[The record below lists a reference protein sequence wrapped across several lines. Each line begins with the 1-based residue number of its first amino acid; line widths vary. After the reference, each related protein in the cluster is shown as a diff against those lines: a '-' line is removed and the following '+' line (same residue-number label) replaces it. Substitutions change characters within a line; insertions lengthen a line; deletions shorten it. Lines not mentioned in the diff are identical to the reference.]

1 MSSPVSVIVPVRNGA
16 RFIAEAIKSVLPQL
30 TPDDEV
36 IVVDDGSIDATRS
49 IVAGLRDRRV
59 SVLDGTGAG
68 VASARN
74 IGLAAAVGEF
84 IAFLDHDDLWPEHR
98 HRVMLRAMLDD
109 PQLDVVFGRIRIRL
123 DGGGFWWPWMHQLD
137 GNHAPG
143 ANLGHALY
151 RRNTLRRLAGFDEN
165 LRVSEDIDY
174 FYRLR
179 QTGIEIAV
187 CDVDGLIYRRHAE
200 NVTNDQAAM
209 KGFIFD
215 LIRSHGRRIETVMPS
230 LGTTCR
236 EPSH

>member
-74 IGLAAAVGEF
+74 IGLAAAAGEF
-84 IAFLDHDDLWPEHR
+84 VAFLDHDDLWPEHR

-109 PQLDVVFGRIRIRL
+109 PQLDVVFGRFRIHVEL
-123 DGGGFWWPWMHQLD
+123 DGVWSARLRRLD
-137 GNHAPG
+137 GNHVPG
-143 ANLGHALY
+143 ASLSNALY
-151 RRNTLRRLAGFDEN
+151 RSSTLRRLDGLNES
-165 LRVSEDIDY
+165 LRVGEDIEY
-174 FYRLR
+174 FYRLQ
-179 QTGIEIAV
+179 QTGLKIAL
-187 CDVDGLIYRRHAE
+187 CDVDGLIYRRHSG
-200 NVTNDQAAM
+200 NVTNDRARTE
-209 KGFIFD
+209 GVIFD
-215 LIRSHGRRIETVMPS
+215 LIRRHRAGVGPVKS
-230 LGTTCR
+230 
-236 EPSH
+236 